1 VIVIR
6 RNIVHKKNLTY
17 SEAIEMVMN
26 DNGGFAPL
34 KYIYENIEKYRK
46 KSGKTPD
53 NTIQERVQRD
63 DRFTRI
69 ALGIY
74 GLTEFLE
81 NIEEYDLGFFTTKE
95 NKIIFK
101 QKQQIESTEKIIK
114 QKVRIGQSSFRNDLL
129 KSLKKCPITQIDE
142 KRLLIASH
150 IKPWI
155 HSNNEERLNPNNG
168 FLLSPLY
175 DKLFDKGI
183 GLITFTPDKEILIS
197 KKLSIE
203 NRARLNVNNMDY
215 IADLPIDGRE
225 EFLEYHKKYIFQG

>member
-1 VIVIR
+1 
-6 RNIVHKKNLTY
+6 VHKENLTY

-26 DNGGFAPL
+26 ENGGFAPL

-46 KSGKTPD
+46 KTGKTPD

-81 NIEEYDLGFFTTKE
+81 NIEEYDLGFFTAQE

-101 QKQQIESTEKIIK
+101 KKKQIDITEKIVQ
-114 QKVRIGQSSFRNDLL
+114 QKIRVGQNRFRSDLL

-155 HSNNEERLNPNNG
+155 HSNNKERLDPNNG

-183 GLITFTPDKEILIS
+183 GLITFTAEKEILIS
-197 KKLSIE
+197 KRLSSE
-203 NRARLNVNNMDY
+203 NRARLGVNTMDY
-215 IADLPIDGRE
+215 IADLPISGRE
-225 EFLEYHKKYIFQG
+225 EFLEYHRKYIFQG

>member
-1 VIVIR
+1 M
-6 RNIVHKKNLTY
+6 HKESLTY

-46 KSGKTPD
+46 KTGKTPD

-81 NIEEYDLGFFTTKE
+81 NIEEYDLGFFTVKKD
-95 NKIIFK
+95 NIVFRKK
-101 QKQQIESTEKIIK
+101 KQIEITEKIIK

-129 KSLKKCPITQIDE
+129 KSLRKCPITQIDE
-142 KRLLIASH
+142 KKLLIASH

-183 GLITFTPDKEILIS
+183 GLITFTPEKEILIS
-197 KKLSIE
+197 KKLSSE
-203 NRARLNVNNMDY
+203 NRARLSVNNMDY
-215 IADLPIDGRE
+215 IADLPIKGRE
-225 EFLEYHKKYIFQG
+225 EFLEYHRKYIFQG

>member
-1 VIVIR
+1 M
-6 RNIVHKKNLTY
+6 HKESLTY

-46 KSGKTPD
+46 KTGKTPD

-81 NIEEYDLGFFTTKE
+81 NIEEYDLGFFTVKKD
-95 NKIIFK
+95 NIVFRKK
-101 QKQQIESTEKIIK
+101 KQIEITEKIVK

-183 GLITFTPDKEILIS
+183 GLITFTPEKKILIS
-197 KKLSIE
+197 KKLSSE
-203 NRARLNVNNMDY
+203 NRARLSINNMDY
-215 IADLPIDGRE
+215 IADLPINGRE
-225 EFLEYHKKYIFQG
+225 EFLEYHRKYIFQG

>member
-1 VIVIR
+1 M
-6 RNIVHKKNLTY
+6 HKENLTY

-46 KSGKTPD
+46 KTGKTPD

-63 DRFTRI
+63 ERFTRI
-69 ALGIY
+69 ALGVY

-81 NIEEYDLGFFTTKE
+81 NIEEYDLGFFTVKKD
-95 NKIIFK
+95 NIVFK
-101 QKQQIESTEKIIK
+101 KKKQIEITEKIVK
-114 QKVRIGQSSFRNDLL
+114 QKIRVGQSSFRNDLL

-155 HSNNEERLNPNNG
+155 HSDNKERLNPNNG

-183 GLITFTPDKEILIS
+183 GLITFTPDKKILIS
-197 KKLSIE
+197 KRLSSK
-203 NRARLNVNNMDY
+203 NRARLSVNNMDY
-215 IADLPIDGRE
+215 IADLPTNGRE
-225 EFLEYHKKYIFQG
+225 EFLEYHRKYIFQE

>member
-1 VIVIR
+1 
-6 RNIVHKKNLTY
+6 VHKENLTY

-46 KSGKTPD
+46 KTGKTPD

-63 DRFTRI
+63 ERFTRI
-69 ALGIY
+69 ALGVY

-81 NIEEYDLGFFTTKE
+81 NIEEYDLGFFTVKKD
-95 NKIIFK
+95 NIVFK
-101 QKQQIESTEKIIK
+101 KKKQIEITEKIVK
-114 QKVRIGQSSFRNDLL
+114 QKIRVGQSSFRNDLL

-155 HSNNEERLNPNNG
+155 HSDNKERLNPNNG

-183 GLITFTPDKEILIS
+183 GLITFTPDKKILIS
-197 KKLSIE
+197 KRLSSK
-203 NRARLNVNNMDY
+203 NRARLSVNNMDY
-215 IADLPIDGRE
+215 IADLPTNGRE
-225 EFLEYHKKYIFQG
+225 EFLEYHRKYIFQE